1 MSSDKEDH
9 YTERSPNTNAFH
21 LASLSTISLI
31 HLARDEGLA
40 LSILFVEALILV
52 GLAYLLFPK
61 ELLGLESV
69 KQNFTCKDCSGWCA
83 C

>member
-52 GLAYLLFPK
+52 GLAYLRQKVRRGTPR
-61 ELLGLESV
+61 EGAAAVGER
-69 KQNFTCKDCSGWCA
+69 
-83 C
+83 